1 MISKVVIKL
10 ANLVARKLIVEGN
23 SIILKNAM
31 SRASSAITK
40 IVVVAATVPSGFVT
54 TVDGLMVRT
63 SEADQAGE

>member
-31 SRASSAITK
+31 SRASSAIT
-40 IVVVAATVPSGFVT
+40 
-54 TVDGLMVRT
+54 
-63 SEADQAGE
+63 